1 MAKSDTLN
9 QICEALQIE
18 IDSDDWQ
25 IADILAAIIDENHSL
40 DDFIYPVD
48 SEEDTD
54 NRQELQ
60 DFIDEFD
67 LSDPDQTIEFDGN
80 EYRII
85 CDSYIWD
92 IYRDEIQSIVEDCY
106 SDVINLDKVP
116 DFIAVSIDWEQTA
129 KNAYADGYGHTF
141 SSYDHS
147 EIETDNHWIFR
158 TN

>member
-9 QICEALQIE
+9 KICAALQIE

-25 IADILAAIIDENHSL
+25 VARILAAIIDENHSI

-54 NRQELQ
+54 NRQALQ
-60 DFIDEFD
+60 FFIDEFD
-67 LSDPDQTIEFDGN
+67 LSDSDQTIEFDGN

-85 CDSYIWD
+85 RDSDIWD
-92 IYRDEIQSIVEDCY
+92 IYRDTIQDIVEDCY

-116 DFIAVSIDWEQTA
+116 AFIAVSIDWEQTA

-147 EIETDNHWIFR
+147 EIETAEHWIFR